1 MFDAFTGYLRG
12 QDRSP
17 KTVRSYLSD
26 LAQFATWFEQ
36 TNGTAVTP
44 QAVTPTDL
52 REYRQFMLVTQR
64 LAANTI
70 NRRLAALS
78 TYLAWGVESGVLEYN
93 PAQKVKGVGKQT
105 LAPKWLT
112 KTDQGRL
119 ERLVEADLQNARTE
133 PAKRWAKRDY
143 ALIMLMLHT
152 GLRAGE
158 VCALT
163 QGDLTIS
170 DRKGQIVVQAGKGSK
185 QRTLPL
191 NQPAREALTGW
202 LQVRPASEHRQV
214 FLGQR
219 GDALTESAL
228 RRILDALSRR
238 ANVDASPHTL
248 RHTFGKRLVD
258 NGVTLEK
265 VAALMGHSNLNTTRM
280 YLTPGQQDLERAVAT
295 LA

>member
-1 MFDAFTGYLRG
+1 MFTDFATYLQG
-12 QDRSP
+12 QDRSA

-26 LAQFATWFEQ
+26 LAQFANWFEQ
-36 TNGTAVTP
+36 TNGETVTP
-44 QAVTPTDL
+44 QAITPTDL
-52 REYRQFMLVTQR
+52 REYRQYMLVTQR

-78 TYLAWGVESGVLEYN
+78 TYLAWGIEMGALEYN
-93 PAQKVKGVGKQT
+93 PAQKVKGVGKQA

-112 KTDQGRL
+112 KTEQGRL
-119 ERLVEADLQNARTE
+119 ERMVEADLQSARTE
-133 PAKRWAKRDY
+133 PAKRWTKRDY
-143 ALIMLMLHT
+143 ALILVMLHT

-163 QGDLTIS
+163 LGDITIS
-170 DRKGQIVVQAGKGSK
+170 DRKGQIVVQSGKGSK

-191 NQPAREALTGW
+191 NQPVREALTNW
-202 LQVRPASEHRQV
+202 LQIRPANELRQV

-265 VAALMGHSNLNTTRM
+265 VAALMGHSSLNTTRI

>member
-1 MFDAFTGYLRG
+1 MFEAFATYLRG
-12 QDRSP
+12 QDRSA

-26 LAQFATWFEQ
+26 LRQFATWFQQ
-36 TNGTAVTP
+36 TNGEAVSP

-52 REYRQFMLVTQR
+52 REYRQYMLVTQR
-64 LAANTI
+64 LAASTI

-78 TYLAWGVESGVLEYN
+78 TYLAWGVETSVLEYN
-93 PAQKVKGVGKQT
+93 PAQKVKGVGKQP

-112 KTDQGRL
+112 KPEQGRL
-119 ERLVEADLQNARTE
+119 ERTVEADLQNARTE
-133 PAKRWAKRDY
+133 PAKCWTKRDY

-163 QGDLTIS
+163 LGDLTLS
-170 DRKGQIVVQAGKGSK
+170 DRKGQLVVQAGKGSK
-185 QRTLPL
+185 QRALPL
-191 NQPAREALTGW
+191 NQPVREALTNW
-202 LQVRPASEHRQV
+202 LQGRPASAHRQV

-219 GDALTESAL
+219 GNALTESAL

-265 VAALMGHSNLNTTRM
+265 VAALMGHSSLNTTRM

>member
-1 MFDAFTGYLRG
+1 MFATFATYLRG
-12 QDRSP
+12 QDRSV
-17 KTVRSYLSD
+17 KTIRSYLSD
-26 LAQFATWFEQ
+26 LHQFATWFEQ
-36 TNGTAVTP
+36 TNGAPVTP
-44 QAVTPTDL
+44 QTVTPSDL
-52 REYRQFMLVTQR
+52 REYRQYMLVTQR
-64 LAANTI
+64 LAASTI

-78 TYLAWGVESGVLEYN
+78 TYLAWGVETGALEYN

-119 ERLVEADLQNARTE
+119 ERTVEADLQNARTE
-133 PAKRWAKRDY
+133 PAKRAARRDY
-143 ALIMLMLHT
+143 ALITLMLHT

-163 QGDLTIS
+163 LGDLTLS
-170 DRKGQIVVQAGKGSK
+170 DRKGQLVVQAGKGSK

-191 NQPAREALTGW
+191 NQPVREALTNW
-202 LQVRPASEHRQV
+202 LEVRPATTHRQV

-219 GDALTESAL
+219 GDPLTESAL
-228 RRILDALSRR
+228 RRILDALARR

-265 VAALMGHSNLNTTRM
+265 VAALMGHSSLNTTRM
-280 YLTPGQQDLERAVAT
+280 YLTPGQQDLARAVET

>member
-1 MFDAFTGYLRG
+1 MFTDFATYLQG
-12 QDRSP
+12 QDRSA

-26 LAQFATWFEQ
+26 LAQFTIWFEQ
-36 TNGTAVTP
+36 TNGETVTP
-44 QAVTPTDL
+44 QAITPTDL
-52 REYRQFMLVTQR
+52 REYRQYMLITQR

-78 TYLAWGVESGVLEYN
+78 TYLAWGVETGVLEYN
-93 PAQKVKGVGKQT
+93 PAQKVKGVGKQA

-112 KTDQGRL
+112 KTEQGRL
-119 ERLVEADLQNARTE
+119 ERMVEADLQSARTE
-133 PAKRWAKRDY
+133 PAKRWTKRDY
-143 ALIMLMLHT
+143 ALILVMLHT

-163 QGDLTIS
+163 LGDITIS
-170 DRKGQIVVQAGKGSK
+170 DRKGQIVVQSGKGSK

-191 NQPAREALTGW
+191 NQPVREALTNW
-202 LQVRPASEHRQV
+202 LQIRPANELRQV

-265 VAALMGHSNLNTTRM
+265 VAALMGHSSLNTTRM

>member
-1 MFDAFTGYLRG
+1 MFDDFATYLQG
-12 QDRSP
+12 QDRSA
-17 KTVRSYLSD
+17 KTARSYLSD
-26 LAQFATWFEQ
+26 LRQFATWFQQ
-36 TNGTAVTP
+36 TNGEAMTP

-52 REYRQFMLVTQR
+52 REYREYMLITQR
-64 LAANTI
+64 LAASTI

-78 TYLAWGVESGVLEYN
+78 TYLAWGIEIGVLEYN
-93 PAQKVKGVGKQT
+93 PAQKVKGVGKHA

-119 ERLVEADLQNARTE
+119 ERTVEVELQNARTE
-133 PAKRWAKRDY
+133 PAKRGAKRDY

-163 QGDLTIS
+163 LGDVTIS
-170 DRKGQIVVQAGKGSK
+170 DRKGQVIVQAGKGSK

-191 NQPAREALTGW
+191 NQPIRKALTSW

-228 RRILDALSRR
+228 RRILEALSRR

-265 VAALMGHSNLNTTRM
+265 VAALMGHSSLNTTRM
-280 YLTPGQQDLERAVAT
+280 YLTPGQQDLERAVET